1 MVCRAC
7 GRIIANEKANFCEY
21 CGTSVDGR
29 EEGYSGGSQ
38 SYSNNQ
44 SYDKGQKYGSG
55 DGYNNQGYSRGDG
68 FHYENPNY
76 NGSNSSAQS
85 IQGGTGL
92 IDILGGTAGTAE
104 AEPSMSFVH
113 WIVILLL
120 PYIPMIGSFA
130 YIVLL
135 LVWAFGKTATTTRKN
150 WARASLLLLLIGMI
164 LMVAMMPSLFAML
177 SEGDVSG
184 VLDSLLGANPAR

>member
-38 SYSNNQ
+38 SYSNSQ
-44 SYDKGQKYGSG
+44 SYDKSQKYGSN
-55 DGYNNQGYSRGDG
+55 DGYNNQGYSRND
-68 FHYENPNY
+68 
-76 NGSNSSAQS
+76 GSNYGNQGYSGTQS

-92 IDILGGTAGTAE
+92 IDILGGTAGTAQ

-150 WARASLLLLLIGMI
+150 WARASLLLLFIGMI
-164 LMVAMMPSLFAML
+164 LMFTMMPSLFAML

>member
-1 MVCRAC
+1 
-7 GRIIANEKANFCEY
+7 
-21 CGTSVDGR
+21 
-29 EEGYSGGSQ
+29 
-38 SYSNNQ
+38 
-44 SYDKGQKYGSG
+44 
-55 DGYNNQGYSRGDG
+55 
-68 FHYENPNY
+68 
-76 NGSNSSAQS
+76 
-85 IQGGTGL
+85 
-92 IDILGGTAGTAE
+92 
-104 AEPSMSFVH
+104 MSFVH

-164 LMVAMMPSLFAML
+164 LMVTMMPSLFAML